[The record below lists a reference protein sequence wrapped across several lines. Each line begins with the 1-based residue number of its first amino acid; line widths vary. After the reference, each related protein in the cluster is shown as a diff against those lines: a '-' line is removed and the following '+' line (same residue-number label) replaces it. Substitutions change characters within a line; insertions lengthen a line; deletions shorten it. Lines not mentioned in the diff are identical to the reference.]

1 MSLVMQFRKLSEL
14 KKLNKNPRLIKKEA
28 MEKLVESIKRNPD
41 YFEAR
46 PLILSN
52 RTGKLV
58 ILGGNQRYEAAKI
71 LGLEQVP
78 TFLLEGLDEAR
89 EKEIIIRDNVS
100 NGEWDWDVLLNEW
113 KTEQLDDWGLDIP
126 EDFLDKKEVIE
137 DDFDTTPPVEAKTKC
152 PECGQTLK
160 KNSIMKA

>member
-1 MSLVMQFRKLSEL
+1 MQFRKLSEL

>member
-1 MSLVMQFRKLSEL
+1 
-14 KKLNKNPRLIKKEA
+14 

>member
-58 ILGGNQRYEAAKI
+58 ILGGNQRY
-71 LGLEQVP
+71 
-78 TFLLEGLDEAR
+78 
-89 EKEIIIRDNVS
+89 
-100 NGEWDWDVLLNEW
+100 
-113 KTEQLDDWGLDIP
+113 
-126 EDFLDKKEVIE
+126 
-137 DDFDTTPPVEAKTKC
+137 
-152 PECGQTLK
+152 
-160 KNSIMKA
+160 